1 LESEIQEPLANKQ
14 HHVAISFD
22 LGKAYDTAWRYN
34 IIRTLWNLEMKGN
47 MLFFISN
54 FIRNRRFCVLIG
66 NILSDV
72 HSQAN
77 GILSLNGFTWTHLYL
92 YLKLKTTWHL
102 IIWHPKYYTPEK
114 QQHADDFRLPR
125 YNRTYTQNS
134 LWHAGFNE
142 FNKLPTSVKTSENL
156 NYFKEE
162 VKKHL
167 KLKYPIWLFILF
179 LLKCIKM
186 KMDVISIF

>member
-77 GILSLNGFTWTHLYL
+77 GILSLNLQSTKQRIYMNTLVFIFKIKNNMAPDYLTSKILYTREA
-92 YLKLKTTWHL
+92 TT
-102 IIWHPKYYTPEK
+102 
-114 QQHADDFRLPR
+114 R
-125 YNRTYTQNS
+125 
-134 LWHAGFNE
+134 
-142 FNKLPTSVKTSENL
+142 
-156 NYFKEE
+156 
-162 VKKHL
+162 
-167 KLKYPIWLFILF
+167 
-179 LLKCIKM
+179 
-186 KMDVISIF
+186 